1 MTQLAEPVAPQPS
14 ASTAMEG
21 AFSGRALVI
30 KAKGGLGNRML
41 SAITGLV
48 LARLND
54 RTPFIDWRDGMYVE
68 RGVNLYPLLF
78 DAGWMGD
85 VDQFD
90 AATVTAPAL
99 WADRMA
105 DHPTDIIHQH
115 FPNQHQDPFLY
126 RKLGIPMNGPDP
138 AERVGVFWSYLPK
151 LKRLAG
157 RMARHPAF
165 AGKGID
171 AVTSDY
177 LASYFRPVPEVAA
190 KVDAIFRDIAAP
202 VIGVHIRFTDRK
214 APLPRI
220 IATIEKLARA
230 HPEARIFLAT
240 DSAEAEEAVLA
251 RFPDV
256 LRIDKALAQGG
267 QALHVASGEFADP
280 VEEAR
285 NALVD
290 MMALARCNWLVHSS
304 HSTFSVTAA
313 LIGRIPRERQADVD
327 RFNPKV
333 RIKQAFQARA

>member
-1 MTQLAEPVAPQPS
+1 MTQLAEQRLPQTADSAAPTL
-14 ASTAMEG
+14 ASG
-21 AFSGRALVI
+21 DKALVI

-48 LARLND
+48 LACLNN

-78 DAGWMGD
+78 DASWMGD
-85 VDQFD
+85 VGQFDD
-90 AATVTAPAL
+90 AATAVPDI
-99 WADRMA
+99 WAGRMA
-105 DHPTDIIHQH
+105 DHPTDIIHRH

-151 LKRLAG
+151 LRRLAG

-171 AVTSDY
+171 AVTGDY
-177 LASYFRPVPEVAA
+177 LASHFRPVPEVAA
-190 KVDAIFRDIAAP
+190 KVDAIFEGIAAP

-214 APLPRI
+214 APLGRI
-220 IATIEKLARA
+220 LASIGKLARA

-240 DSAEAEEAVLA
+240 DSAEAEAAVLA

-256 LRIDKALAQGG
+256 LRIDKALAEGG
-267 QALHVASGEFADP
+267 QALHVASGAFADP

-313 LIGRIPRERQADVD
+313 LIGRIPRERQVDVD

-333 RIKQAFQARA
+333 RLKQAFQAWA

>member
-1 MTQLAEPVAPQPS
+1 MTARAAAPSPQTS
-14 ASTAMEG
+14 ATPRRDG
-21 AFSGRALVI
+21 KALVI

-54 RTPFIDWRDGMYVE
+54 REPFIDWRDGMYVE

-85 VDQFD
+85 LGQFD
-90 AATVTAPAL
+90 GAAETVPDL
-99 WADRMA
+99 WAGRMTE
-105 DHPTDIIHQH
+105 HPTDIIHRH
-115 FPNQHQDPFLY
+115 FPKQHQDPFLY
-126 RKLGIPMNGPDP
+126 RKLGIAMNKADP
-138 AERVGVFWSYLPK
+138 PQTVGVFWSYLPK
-151 LKRLAG
+151 LKRLAR

-165 AGKGID
+165 AGKAVD
-171 AVTSDY
+171 DVTSDY
-177 LASYFRPVPEVAA
+177 LATYFAPVPEVAA
-190 KVDAIFRDIAAP
+190 KVESIFADLAAP

-220 IATIEKLARA
+220 LKTIERLQRQ

-240 DSAEAEEAVLA
+240 DSAEAEEAVLS
-251 RFPDV
+251 RFSGV
-256 LRIDKALAQGG
+256 LRIDKALARDG

-313 LIGRIPRERQADVD
+313 LIGRIPHDRQADVD

>member
-1 MTQLAEPVAPQPS
+1 MTLHAVSPAPQTS
-14 ASTAMEG
+14 AASPPRRNG
-21 AFSGRALVI
+21 KALVI

-54 RTPFIDWRDGMYVE
+54 REPFIDWRDGMYVD

-78 DAGWMGD
+78 DASWMGD
-85 VDQFD
+85 LSQFD
-90 AATVTAPAL
+90 DAAETVPDL
-99 WADRMA
+99 WAGRMV
-105 DHPTDIIHQH
+105 DHPTDIIHRH
-115 FPNQHQDPFLY
+115 FPKQHQDPFLY
-126 RKLGIPMNGPDP
+126 RKLGIAMNKADP
-138 AERVGVFWSYLPK
+138 PQTVGVFWSYLPK
-151 LKRLAG
+151 LKRLAR

-165 AGKGID
+165 AGKAVD
-171 AVTSDY
+171 DVTSDY
-177 LASYFRPVPEVAA
+177 LATHFKPVPEVAA
-190 KVDAIFRDIAAP
+190 KVDSIFADLAAP

-220 IATIEKLARA
+220 LKTIERLQGE

-240 DSAEAEEAVLA
+240 DSAEAEEAVLS
-251 RFPDV
+251 RFSGV
-256 LRIDKALAQGG
+256 LRIDKALARDG
-267 QALHVASGEFADP
+267 QALHVASGEFSDP

-313 LIGRIPRERQADVD
+313 LIGRIPRSRQADVD

>member
-1 MTQLAEPVAPQPS
+1 MTQLAEHPLPQTAESAAPS
-14 ASTAMEG
+14 LASG
-21 AFSGRALVI
+21 DKALVI

-48 LARLND
+48 LARLNN

-90 AATVTAPAL
+90 DAATTVPDI
-99 WADRMA
+99 WAGRMA
-105 DHPTDIIHQH
+105 DHPTDIIHRH

-126 RKLGIPMNGPDP
+126 RKLGIAMNGADP

-177 LASYFRPVPEVAA
+177 LASHFRPVPEVAA
-190 KVDAIFRDIAAP
+190 KVDAIFRNVAQAT
-202 VIGVHIRFTDRK
+202 IGVHIRFTDRK

-220 IATIEKLARA
+220 IASIEKLARA

-256 LRIDKALAQGG
+256 LRIDKALARDG

-313 LIGRIPRERQADVD
+313 LIGRIPRERQVDVD